1 MPRAI
6 AEVTSVAHPAAGV
19 GRVVQAFDTPQWWDL
34 DLPEAIRHKIDTP
47 PMRSL
52 AKVSPTRTFTG
63 GWRPGLSISF
73 AVRHWSRSTV
83 RAAPIWRNRENHVLP
98 LLSPDELP
106 LSRRSSPNVTWDKML
121 VDAMT
126 MRMVMKP
133 QTLDTTSPPTCI
145 RTSCPTWPPHWLAR
159 PSRAYSARYYGPA

>member
-1 MPRAI
+1 MEAGLVDLVCCPSL
-6 AEVTSVAHPAAGV
+6 VT
-19 GRVVQAFDTPQWWDL
+19 L
-34 DLPEAIRHKIDTP
+34 D
-47 PMRSL
+47 
-52 AKVSPTRTFTG
+52 
-63 GWRPGLSISF
+63 RPGG
-73 AVRHWSRSTV
+73 
-83 RAAPIWRNRENHVLP
+83 PIWRNRENHVLP
-98 LLSPDELP
+98 LLWPDELP